1 LNYTFWKK
9 IKNSVDMRIEK
20 TIKIILRE
28 TMEEKLQKLFDD
40 YISEYENL
48 IQDEK
53 EYEDEDYDIYTSLVF
68 FKKNEDGEIDDDD
81 WEDDNY
87 VLKIIPIDK
96 WGEKFNLEYSTW
108 ELKGGLSTF
117 GKRIFEKHLKPWFE
131 KTYKI
136 KVENV
141 YPV

>member
-1 LNYTFWKK
+1 MGLDNIIKRILN
-9 IKNSVDMRIEK
+9 
-20 TIKIILRE
+20 E
-28 TMEEKLQKLFDD
+28 TKEEKLKKLFDD

-48 IQDEK
+48 IRDEK

-81 WEDDNY
+81 WEGDNY

-96 WGEKFNLEYSTW
+96 SGKKNNLEYS
-108 ELKGGLSTF
+108 EFHLRGGLSTF
-117 GKRIFEKHLKPWFE
+117 GKSIFERLLKPWFE
-131 KTYKI
+131 STYKI